1 MDPSSNDIVTQ
12 LLTGVAA
19 VILLYIAMAMAEYL
33 YKSFINMWRDRVE
46 LFPDTYVSGAK
57 MFTAVQNPNNP
68 KSKLA
73 SLSDNQR
80 SGVEFS
86 YSMFINLDSATF
98 SSGEAK
104 LHHIMHKGYSQ
115 FYPLM
120 GPGVFCWG
128 NKNCLRIYMNSYKT
142 WNEYTE
148 IDNIPV
154 DNWFHLTISCKGT
167 TIYIYING
175 NLKQKMKMSDGTP
188 PYQNYG
194 DVYLFSGRKKTIE
207 KTNVLSY
214 YIVTLIL
221 LNDYPC
227 FLEWCNKNNT
237 SLLQF
242 KKTISSQIS
251 FCNFIEDNYKNNLF
265 IKNVKCM
272 EKLLSHT
279 QKKDNKEISY
289 LLKNLRMSICEM
301 ESF

>member
-33 YKSFINMWRDRVE
+33 YKSFMHMWRDRVE

-98 SSGEAK
+98 ASGDAK

-128 NKNCLRIYMNSYKT
+128 NKNSLRIYMNSYKT

-194 DVYLFSGRKKTIE
+194 DVYLFSGRKKTIT
-207 KTNVLSY
+207 KSSVLS
-214 YIVTLIL
+214 L
-221 LNDYPC
+221 LNED
-227 FLEWCNKNNT
+227 
-237 SLLQF
+237 SLTFDGAAKGMASRVFYFSYALTYSEIQALMNMGP
-242 KKTISSQIS
+242 SSKMNGANAS
-251 FCNFIEDNYKNNLF
+251 VMTPY
-265 IKNVKCM
+265 
-272 EKLLSHT
+272 LSDTWWTTNGT
-279 QKKDNKEISY
+279 QLS
-289 LLKNLRMSICEM
+289 S
-301 ESF
+301 S

>member
-1 MDPSSNDIVTQ
+1 MEFTGTDIVTQ

-33 YKSFINMWRDRVE
+33 YKSFMTMWRDRVE

-115 FYPLM
+115 FFPLM

-128 NKNCLRIYMNSYKT
+128 NKNSLRIYMNSYKT

-207 KTNVLSY
+207 KTNVSS
-214 YIVTLIL
+214 L
-221 LNDYPC
+221 LN
-227 FLEWCNKNNT
+227 EE
-237 SLLQF
+237 SLRFDGAAKGMASRVFYFSYAVTYSEIQSLMNMGP
-242 KKTISSQIS
+242 SSKVNGANASIMTP
-251 FCNFIEDNYKNNLF
+251 Y
-265 IKNVKCM
+265 
-272 EKLLSHT
+272 LSDTWWTTNGT
-279 QKKDNKEISY
+279 QLS
-289 LLKNLRMSICEM
+289 S
-301 ESF
+301 S

>member
-1 MDPSSNDIVTQ
+1 MEFTGTDIVTQ

-33 YKSFINMWRDRVE
+33 YKSFMHMWRDRVE

-207 KTNVLSY
+207 KTNVLS
-214 YIVTLIL
+214 L
-221 LNDYPC
+221 LN
-227 FLEWCNKNNT
+227 EE
-237 SLLQF
+237 SLRFDGAAKGMASRVFYFSYAVTYSEIQSLMNMGP
-242 KKTISSQIS
+242 SSKVNGANAS
-251 FCNFIEDNYKNNLF
+251 VMTPY
-265 IKNVKCM
+265 
-272 EKLLSHT
+272 LSDTWWTTNGT
-279 QKKDNKEISY
+279 QLS
-289 LLKNLRMSICEM
+289 S
-301 ESF
+301 S

>member
-1 MDPSSNDIVTQ
+1 
-12 LLTGVAA
+12 
-19 VILLYIAMAMAEYL
+19 
-33 YKSFINMWRDRVE
+33 MWRDRVE

-98 SSGEAK
+98 SSGDAK

-128 NKNCLRIYMNSYKT
+128 NKNSLRIYMNSYKT

-194 DVYLFSGRKKTIE
+194 DVYLFSGRKKTIT
-207 KTNVLSY
+207 KSSVLS
-214 YIVTLIL
+214 L
-221 LNDYPC
+221 LNED
-227 FLEWCNKNNT
+227 
-237 SLLQF
+237 SLTFDGAAKGMASRVFYFSYALTYSEIQALMNMGP
-242 KKTISSQIS
+242 SSKVNGANAS
-251 FCNFIEDNYKNNLF
+251 VMTPY
-265 IKNVKCM
+265 
-272 EKLLSHT
+272 LSDTWWTTNGT
-279 QKKDNKEISY
+279 QLS
-289 LLKNLRMSICEM
+289 S
-301 ESF
+301 S

>member
-33 YKSFINMWRDRVE
+33 YKSFIQMWRDRVE

-115 FYPLM
+115 FYPFM

-128 NKNCLRIYMNSYKT
+128 NKNSLRIYMNSYKT

-194 DVYLFSGRKKTIE
+194 DVYLFSGRKKTIA
-207 KTNVLSY
+207 KSSVLS
-214 YIVTLIL
+214 LH
-221 LNDYPC
+221 NED
-227 FLEWCNKNNT
+227 
-237 SLLQF
+237 SLTFDGAAKGMASRVFYFSYALTYSEIQALMNMGP
-242 KKTISSQIS
+242 SSKVHGANAS
-251 FCNFIEDNYKNNLF
+251 VMTPY
-265 IKNVKCM
+265 
-272 EKLLSHT
+272 LSDTWWTTNGT
-279 QKKDNKEISY
+279 QLS
-289 LLKNLRMSICEM
+289 S
-301 ESF
+301 S